1 MSGSTVTFEPGGALR
16 CRLVSTMLVET
27 LPALEAGTQIGPF
40 RVLRLV
46 GQGGLGVVYLAER
59 ADGAFEQQVA
69 LKLIAPEADPG
80 VAEILLERERRLLAR
95 LHHPNIARLLDGGR
109 SSTGLLWFAMDAVQG
124 VRIDL
129 WCDERGLDA
138 RARIRLVAEVCT
150 AVAYAH
156 ARLVVHRDIKP
167 SNILVD
173 DAGVPR
179 LLDFGI
185 AAALDD
191 ASDDPARRAST
202 PGYASPEQR
211 RGDPAGIAQDIYQIG
226 RLLQTLLEGRL
237 SRHERA
243 DAEAILRRAL
253 AEQPEH
259 RYANVDALATD
270 LRAMLEHRPVA
281 ARGSALAYRL
291 GRLLR
296 RHRLTAGAL
305 VLGALTLVG
314 VVGYFLWSL
323 DRERDRAER
332 EAQTARHVSEF
343 MVGLFRA
350 ADPAL
355 HGGRV
360 PTIDTVLADAPERI
374 ERELATEPLVM
385 AELLATIGRTF
396 VALRDFTRAQPPLR
410 KAVELTRA
418 QPQTPPLVRAER
430 LRALAIT
437 LYDIERIDERRALL
451 VEAIAG
457 LDPDSREHARTYNIT
472 QQNLA
477 MADLSAGDRTAAIDR
492 LRLALDHGRR
502 LLAEGEPSLVADLL
516 GLASALAEDGDPSEA
531 LALYQD
537 AYASGREYL
546 GARHPYT
553 ILAAGG
559 LAGSLARVGRHTE
572 AMQPMREA
580 VAGAL
585 QLYGNPSP
593 NYALA
598 LLQSAEVTAAAG
610 RHGEAVPVLRQAL
623 AVCEQLPPG
632 NDTLSVNVLEALGDT
647 LLAGGDAAT
656 AEASYRRMLDL
667 NRDGSRA
674 QTLDRGQ
681 RPLKLAGA
689 LAAQGRCTEAAQW
702 RQTARQ
708 RAERFPPDAALRAR
722 LDAPL
727 AACD

>member
-16 CRLVSTMLVET
+16 CRLVSTMRGQT
-27 LPALEAGTQIGPF
+27 LHTLEAGTPVGPF
-40 RVLRLV
+40 RVLRPI
-46 GQGGLGVVYLAER
+46 GHGGLGVVYLAER

-109 SSTGLLWFAMDAVQG
+109 SGAGLLWFAMDHVQG
-124 VRIDL
+124 VRIDQ
-129 WCDERGLDA
+129 WCDQRRLDA
-138 RARIRLVAEVCT
+138 HARVALVVEVC
-150 AVAYAH
+150 AAIAYAH

-173 DAGVPR
+173 DGGVPR

-191 ASDDPARRAST
+191 ASDDPARRAAT

-211 RGDPAGIAQDIYQIG
+211 RGAPAGVAQDIYQIG

-237 SRHERA
+237 ARRDRA

-253 AEQPEH
+253 AEQPER
-259 RYANVDALATD
+259 RYANVDALAAD
-270 LRAMLEHRPVA
+270 LRALLEHRPVA
-281 ARGSALAYRL
+281 ARDGAAAYRL

-296 RHRLTAGAL
+296 RHRLAAGAL
-305 VLGALTLVG
+305 MLGTLTLIG

-332 EAQTARHVSEF
+332 EARTARHVSEF

-355 HGGRV
+355 HGGRI
-360 PTIDTVLADAPERI
+360 PSIDAVLADAPERI
-374 ERELATEPLVM
+374 GRELAGEPQVM
-385 AELLATIGRTF
+385 AELLTTIGRTF
-396 VALRDFTRAQPPLR
+396 IALRDFARAQPPLR
-410 KAVELTRA
+410 KAVELTRG

-437 LYDIERIDERRALL
+437 LHDVDRIGERRALL

-457 LDPDSREHARTYNIT
+457 LDPDSREHARTYNIA

-477 MADLSAGDRTAAIDR
+477 MADLSGGDRNAAIGR
-492 LRLALDHGRR
+492 LRLALEHGRR
-502 LLAEGEPSLVADLL
+502 LLAEGEPALIADLL
-516 GLASALAEDGDPSEA
+516 GLGNALAEDDPAAALSFYEEA
-531 LALYQD
+531 YGSA
-537 AYASGREYL
+537 REYL
-546 GARHPYT
+546 GARHPYA

-559 LAGSLARVGRHTE
+559 LAGTLARSGRHAE
-572 AMQPMREA
+572 AAAPMREA
-580 VAGAL
+580 VSGAL
-585 QLYGNPSP
+585 QIYGNPSP

-598 LLQSAEVTAAAG
+598 LLQSASVTAAAG
-610 RHGEAVPVLRQAL
+610 RQAEAIATLRQAL
-623 AVCEQLPPG
+623 AVCEQLSPG
-632 NDTLSVNVLEALGDT
+632 NDTLSVDVLEALGDT
-647 LLAGGDAAT
+647 LLAGGDANA
-656 AEASYRRMLDL
+656 AETSYRRMLE
-667 NRDGSRA
+667 RDASGSHA

-689 LAAQGRCTEAAQW
+689 LAAQGRCAEADQW

-708 RAERFPPDAALRAR
+708 RAGGFPPDAALLAL

-727 AACD
+727 GACD